1 MPSPPSQTASWR
13 HAPDGVEIR
22 IADRAVL
29 LLMPAEGRVRVG
41 LVMPVVDRVIDV
53 SVQPATS
60 WRAVEESARRGR
72 TPASSAEAVAR
83 AALRESAVL
92 AGCPAPAEHLCLRR
106 AFGAIAFPLLASA
119 FDAGA
124 DPVDEVPRW
133 AAPVLVSRTIGDA
146 ARAAFAHNA
155 TRPVRRALVRTLQPT
170 PAGELDLAV
179 LALALI
185 GSSSLEP
192 DRLARVLQA
201 EGSGHPQA
209 DLPDPAALRVARRV
223 VQDWS
228 HEWGEARVE
237 SVLVDAVG
245 RPDGLRV
252 LMDTVAYARQLGDHV
267 PQLVPRTL
275 GELHDAHRTLMRTAV
290 VATAPTVRPRDADP
304 VLHEPPEPLEPLR
317 QFARPAP
324 WVSLPAPS
332 PLTGDRRTGAPLP
345 RSRFLALDGAS
356 RGDLTLLLPRGAD
369 LARWGRVLSNCLADF
384 DSAVQRGHSV
394 VIGVLRRHRLTY
406 AVELT
411 PSGVIRQFNGARN
424 RPPALADL
432 RTVVEMLAAAGVLDP
447 AEPANRP
454 WLDAADLTSDS
465 QAG

>member
-1 MPSPPSQTASWR
+1 MPSTGSASWR

-22 IADRAVL
+22 VADRAAL

-60 WRAVEESARRGR
+60 CRTLQESARRSR
-72 TPASSAEAVAR
+72 IPVTALEAVAR
-83 AALRESAVL
+83 AALHESAQV
-92 AGCPAPAEHLCLRR
+92 AGCPPPAEHLCLRR
-106 AFGAIAFPLLASA
+106 CFGGIAFPLLASA
-119 FDAGA
+119 FEAGA

-133 AAPVLVSRTIGDA
+133 ATPVLASRTVGDA
-146 ARAAFAHNA
+146 ARAAFADAA
-155 TRPVRRALVRTLQPT
+155 TRPVRRALVRALEPT
-170 PAGELDLAV
+170 PTGELDLGV

-185 GSSSLEP
+185 GSTSLEP

-201 EGSGHPQA
+201 ERVGHPVA
-209 DLPDPAALRVARRV
+209 DLPDPAALRAARHV
-223 VQDWS
+223 VEQWS
-228 HEWGEARVE
+228 GDWGEARVE
-237 SVLVDAVG
+237 SVLVDAAG
-245 RPDGLRV
+245 RTDGVRV

-267 PQLVPRTL
+267 PHLRPRTL
-275 GELHDAHRTLMRTAV
+275 DELHDVHRTLMRTAAP
-290 VATAPTVRPRDADP
+290 ATPPTVRTRDE
-304 VLHEPPEPLEPLR
+304 EPPEPPR
-317 QFARPAP
+317 PFARPAP
-324 WVSLPAPS
+324 RAALPPPS
-332 PLTGDRRTGAPLP
+332 PLTGARRTAASLP
-345 RSRFLALDGAS
+345 RGRFLALDGRS
-356 RGDLTLLLPRGAD
+356 EGEITLVLPRGAD
-369 LARWGRVLSNCLADF
+369 LTRWGRLLSNCLADF

-447 AEPANRP
+447 AQPANRP
-454 WLDAADLTSDS
+454 WLEAADLTSDS
-465 QAG
+465 RAG